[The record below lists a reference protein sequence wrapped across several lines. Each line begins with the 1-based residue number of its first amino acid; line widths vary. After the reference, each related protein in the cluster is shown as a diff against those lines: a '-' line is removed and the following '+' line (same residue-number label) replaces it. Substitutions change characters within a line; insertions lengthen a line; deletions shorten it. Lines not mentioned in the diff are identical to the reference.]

1 MAMVFSSVTWLSD
14 GSVLLEI
21 STGSAVKQIRVEE
34 DGPVRVSMG
43 ESNSSELTIRCLEGK
58 VRIDDVKV
66 YSFVTEG
73 GIYRFDGTPGP
84 YLEAVRTLNRLLEE

>member
-1 MAMVFSSVTWLSD
+1 M
-14 GSVLLEI
+14 
-21 STGSAVKQIRVEE
+21 KQVRVEN
-34 DGPVRVSMG
+34 DGVVHVSMG
-43 ESNSSELTIRCLEGK
+43 RSNSAELTIRCLEGK

-84 YLEAVRTLNRLLEE
+84 YLEAIRTLNRLLEE